1 MPSVCEVRACV
12 KIAKLDEGVEAKQQ
26 VFVPN
31 QTRSLRTFYF
41 RQMMLKV
48 AVGCTLL
55 AIVSAGQFDE
65 IVSAVNSNPNSTW
78 RAEAPDRFG
87 SFADVR
93 MVCGTW

>member
-1 MPSVCEVRACV
+1 VPSVRFTTAR
-12 KIAKLDEGVEAKQQ
+12 KAKQQ

-31 QTRSLRTFYF
+31 QDTFSFSRSTFVK
-41 RQMMLKV
+41 MMFKV